1 MQMLTISEEDGGL
14 FDFDATLPFVAIVF
28 VLLIVELTRS
38 FYKPVSKILE
48 GRERLINVNLE
59 NLTNE
64 LLKVF
69 AIGVLHDTL
78 RETRLHDSQR
88 IVTRG
93 GHSALDF
100 LQVKFDRA
108 RQYNSKLIRW
118 ISIDLATQRS
128 LAMQE
133 VGKFSRLRDDSAN
146 LCASVVERLDCRCT
160 GIFHNDV

>member
-1 MQMLTISEEDGGL
+1 MQMLTISEEGGGL

-28 VLLIVELTRS
+28 VLLVVELTRS

-88 IVTRG
+88 IVIRG

-100 LQVKFDRA
+100 L
-108 RQYNSKLIRW
+108 
-118 ISIDLATQRS
+118 
-128 LAMQE
+128 
-133 VGKFSRLRDDSAN
+133 
-146 LCASVVERLDCRCT
+146 
-160 GIFHNDV
+160 